1 MRVVTFET
9 MGSGLIYVVIV
20 ALWAVVLVPMWL
32 NRHDANTET
41 RSVDRFSSAMRSL
54 SRRDNESKKNSLVM
68 PARDGESAPPRV
80 TRRSRRQL
88 RHAQRSAARVSAA
101 RAAASRPVSHPV
113 SATAVVR
120 QRQARRKAVV
130 LSVLFVATLAA
141 VVSGAVGVAPMWV
154 IAIPAVLLVG
164 YLWLLRSAAKRA
176 SMARARAR
184 RRSGAAGARPARA
197 ARSGARSASY
207 ASARSDQLD
216 TQVVAAGGWEPVPV
230 PLPTYVTAPTATAI
244 PRIIDLTHP
253 GSWTTARMLEQA
265 EYEAAEAAYERRMA
279 AGMSV
284 DGRTAAAPPFF
295 DDDVDL
301 EQVYDRE
308 VEDLLKRRAAGD

>member
-9 MGSGLIYVVIV
+9 MGSGLIYAVIV

-54 SRRDNESKKNSLVM
+54 SRRDNEAKKNPLVM
-68 PARDGESAPPRV
+68 PARGEESAPPRA
-80 TRRSRRQL
+80 TRRSRQQL
-88 RHAQRSAARVSAA
+88 RRAQRSAARVSAA
-101 RAAASRPVSHPV
+101 RAAASRPVSRPV
-113 SATAVVR
+113 SSASLVR
-120 QRQARRKAVV
+120 QRQARRKVVV
-130 LSVLFVATLAA
+130 LSVLFLATVIA
-141 VVSGAVGVAPMWV
+141 VVSGVIGVAPMWV
-154 IAIPAVLLVG
+154 IAIPTALLVG
-164 YLWLLRSAAKRA
+164 YVWLLRSATKRA
-176 SMARARAR
+176 SMARTRAR
-184 RRSGAAGARPARA
+184 RRSGAAGARPARV

-207 ASARSDQLD
+207 ASARADQLD
-216 TQVVAAGGWEPVPV
+216 TQVVVEGGWEPVPV

-265 EYEAAEAAYERRMA
+265 EYEAAEAAYQRRMA
-279 AGMSV
+279 AGMSE

-295 DDDVDL
+295 EDDIDL
-301 EQVYDRE
+301 DQVYDRE